1 MHLLILNRFDE
12 ARSQAKLAQRLDP
25 VSFAVNEG
33 MAIIDL
39 YTGRL
44 EEAEAEVRNLK
55 ELYPDFDVSRLLGLV
70 YLRRWV
76 QGDARVLASLR
87 NIFTVASQAPTL
99 DGKFTKTRL
108 AAYHDEW
115 SEAKRGYEDLVH
127 LSMST
132 YIPPVTLSLLK
143 GAVYGWKGDLF
154 APAYQEHDPALVWC
168 RYLGNTRTAGSDLPE
183 ILRKMGLQ

>member
-1 MHLLILNRFDE
+1 MFRALPWSWRWCSLCRFLPRHRPAWE
-12 ARSQAKLAQRLDP
+12 TLRP
-25 VSFAVNEG
+25 G
-33 MAIIDL
+33 C
-39 YTGRL
+39 
-44 EEAEAEVRNLK
+44 RNK
-55 ELYPDFDVSRLLGLV
+55 PPT
-70 YLRRWV
+70 LRR
-76 QGDARVLASLR
+76 QLLS

-99 DGKFTKTRL
+99 DGKFTKTHL
-108 AAYHDEW
+108 AAYHDRW
-115 SEAKRGYEDLVH
+115 PEAKRGYEDLVH

-168 RYLGNTRTAGSDLPE
+168 GYLGNARVVGDSDLPE